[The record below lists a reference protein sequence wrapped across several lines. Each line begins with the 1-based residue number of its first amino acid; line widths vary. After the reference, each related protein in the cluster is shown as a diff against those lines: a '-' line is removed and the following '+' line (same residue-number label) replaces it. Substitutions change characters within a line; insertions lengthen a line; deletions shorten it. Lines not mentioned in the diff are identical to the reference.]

1 MRTRDGAVEV
11 TPQPGAGT
19 LRSGALA
26 LLAGVSVDTLRHYE
40 RIGALPAPER
50 SANGYRAYPAR
61 ALERVRLVR
70 RALSVGLT
78 LAQLGRVLRE
88 RDRNGSPCR
97 MVRALAGERLA
108 QIERELAELTAR
120 RNALRRT
127 LAGWDQRL
135 ARTPRGLQARLLD
148 HVVTPAPAGTAAAA
162 RGRDGG
168 KRAQFSSTN
177 LRVARMPSAFSCRK

>member
-1 MRTRDGAVEV
+1 MKIGELAAATGLAPSAIRFYE
-11 TPQPGAGT
+11 Q
-19 LRSGALA
+19 SGL
-26 LLAGVSVDTLRHYE
+26 
-40 RIGALPAPER
+40 LPAAER

-61 ALERVRLVR
+61 ALERVRLIR

-120 RNALRRT
+120 RDALRRT